1 MATVNFSVPDD
12 VKVAFNATFCKENK
26 SAIIA
31 ALMREA
37 VERAQRK
44 EVARQ
49 AAGRILERRETAPIV
64 RAADCLEAR
73 ESSRR
78 SFPAIRASSF

>member
-12 VKVAFNATFCKENK
+12 VNITFNTTFCKENK

-37 VERAQRK
+37 VNRAQRK
-44 EVARQ
+44 NRARQ
-49 AAGRILERRETAPIV
+49 AASRILERRETAPIV
-64 RAADCLEAR
+64 SAAECR
-73 ESSRR
+73 EVREINR
-78 SFPAIRASSF
+78 P

>member
-49 AAGRILERRETAPIV
+49 AAGRILERRETASIV

-73 ESSRR
+73 ESGR
-78 SFPAIRASSF
+78 P